1 MVLGRSAGLTEDQL
15 AHIGD
20 DPLPDGVYD
29 EVERAVVEYAR
40 RSTRL
45 EPITD
50 ELYGRLATH
59 FTQQQIIELC
69 FTVGLN
75 NVINRFH
82 ATFLTEVDPETG
94 EVLGPSC
101 PMPMAPELE
110 QRARRGWDRSSAT
123 GGGATGA
130 PPGAP
135 GAAG

>member
-1 MVLGRSAGLTEDQL
+1 MVLGRSAGLTEEQL

-29 EVERAVVEYAR
+29 EVERAVVEYAQ

-50 ELYGRLATH
+50 ELFARLSAH
-59 FTQQQIIELC
+59 FTQQQLIELC
-69 FTVGLN
+69 FTVGLS

-82 ATFLTEVDPETG
+82 ATFLTDVDPETG
-94 EVLGPSC
+94 EVLGPTC

-110 QRARRGWDRSSAT
+110 ERARRGYERSSGTAT
-123 GGGATGA
+123 GGPKGG
-130 PPGAP
+130 P
-135 GAAG
+135 AGTD

>member
-1 MVLGRSAGLTEDQL
+1 MVLGRSAGLTEEQL
-15 AHIGD
+15 RHIGD
-20 DPLPDGVYD
+20 APLPEGVYD
-29 EVERAVVEYAR
+29 EVERAVVEYAQ

-50 ELYGRLATH
+50 ELYKRLSAH

-69 FTVGLN
+69 FTVGLS

-82 ATFLTEVDPETG
+82 ATFLTDVDPETG
-94 EVLGPSC
+94 EVLGPGC
-101 PMPMAPELE
+101 PMPMAAELE
-110 QRARRGWDRSSAT
+110 ERARRGWERSAAT
-123 GGGATGA
+123 DA

>member
-1 MVLGRSAGLTEDQL
+1 VVLGRSAGLTEDKL
-15 AHIGD
+15 RHIGD
-20 DPLPDGVYD
+20 DPLPDGVYAD
-29 EVERAVVEYAR
+29 DERAVVEYAQ

-50 ELYGRLATH
+50 ELYGRLSEH

-69 FTVGLN
+69 FTVGLS

-82 ATFLTEVDPETG
+82 ATFLTDVDPATG
-94 EVLGPSC
+94 EVLGPAC

-110 QRARRGWDRSSAT
+110 ARAQRGWERSSAT
-123 GGGATGA
+123 DS

-135 GAAG
+135 GAAD